1 MHSPKRID
9 LSTYPHHAAVVA
21 YYNEAK
27 TNPEPWL
34 NWEYRSTDGYFWRP
48 CYAEPCWL
56 KTHLYRQKKST
67 TSSPVQAQPVP
78 TP

>member
-1 MHSPKRID
+1 MKRID

-27 TNPEPWL
+27 TVEQPWL
-34 NWEYRSTDGYFWRP
+34 NWEYRSVFSSSWRP

-56 KTHLYRQKKST
+56 RTHLYRQKT
-67 TSSPVQAQPVP
+67 SPVQAQPVP
-78 TP
+78 TPCDT